1 LVDVYKRQNP
11 DLAAVIHL
19 CGAGPAAGFARR
31 GFKPEDGERCGD
43 HSVTSYLAKV
53 NAMKK
58 LFQKLAAG
66 QRS

>member
-1 LVDVYKRQNP
+1 
-11 DLAAVIHL
+11 HL